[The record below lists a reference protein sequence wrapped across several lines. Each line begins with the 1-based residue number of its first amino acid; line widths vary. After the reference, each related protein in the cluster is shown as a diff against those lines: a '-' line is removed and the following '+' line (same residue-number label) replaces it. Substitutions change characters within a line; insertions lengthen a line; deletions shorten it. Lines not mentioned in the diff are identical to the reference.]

1 MKLRGVTSIQVADE
15 TFVAAAP
22 ELVAAVVGDRGRWRS
37 WWPDLRIEVAE
48 DRGAAGMRWRV
59 DGPVRGT
66 MEFWCE
72 PVLDGFVLHYFLHAE
87 PTGDSAGADVSGLN
101 HRYRVIGKR
110 VTFEIKDLLE
120 SGRAPGDPAI
130 SESVA
135 S

>member
-1 MKLRGVTSIQVADE
+1 
-15 TFVAAAP
+15 
-22 ELVAAVVGDRGRWRS
+22 
-37 WWPDLRIEVAE
+37 
-48 DRGAAGMRWRV
+48 
-59 DGPVRGT
+59 

-87 PTGDSAGADVSGLN
+87 PTGDPTGVDVAALN
-101 HRYRVIGKR
+101 HGYRVIGKR
-110 VTFEIKDLLE
+110 VTFEIKDRLE

>member
-37 WWPDLRIEVAE
+37 WWPDLRTEVVE
-48 DRGAAGMRWRV
+48 DRGAAGVRWRV

-87 PTGDSAGADVSGLN
+87 PAGESADIDAVALN
-101 HRYRVIGKR
+101 HRYRVTGKR
-110 VTFEIKDLLE
+110 VSFEIKDLLE
-120 SGRAPGDPAI
+120 SGRAPGDPAF

>member
-1 MKLRGVTSIQVADE
+1 
-15 TFVAAAP
+15 
-22 ELVAAVVGDRGRWRS
+22 
-37 WWPDLRIEVAE
+37 
-48 DRGAAGMRWRV
+48 
-59 DGPVRGT
+59 

-101 HRYRVIGKR
+101 HHYRVIGKR